1 MNYGYESFE
10 SDFNIFNNKISLLM
24 KSFDKNGVLD
34 IVKKKHISE
43 ISDEVDKEHKKDD
56 LVIWNAIFSREII
69 SKGISKKYLHLIY
82 NKYYRKIK
90 EAATINILQQ
100 IEIEMIEEYFNFL
113 VNDTEITE
121 NLIVNKVL
129 QALYLNIE
137 GHTTLEEICGNI
149 NISVAYASA
158 SFKKHKG
165 ISVMRYLRQIKIQR
179 AKELLDENEKT
190 MLEITLLLGFHD
202 QSHFTKTFKSLVG
215 MSPTEYRN
223 KSNII

>member
-10 SDFNIFNNKISLLM
+10 SDFNIFNNKISLLIR
-24 KSFDKNGVLD
+24 SFDKDGVID

-56 LVIWNAIFSREII
+56 LIIWNAIFSREII

-82 NKYYRKIK
+82 NKYYRKVK
-90 EAATINILQQ
+90 EANTISTLQE
-100 IEIEMIEEYFNFL
+100 IELEMIEEYFDFL
-113 VNDTEITE
+113 INDTEITE

-137 GHTTLEEICGNI
+137 GHITLEEICENI

-165 ISVMRYLRQIKIQR
+165 TSVMKYLRQLKIQR
-179 AKELLDENEKT
+179 AKDLLDENEKT
-190 MLEITLLLGFHD
+190 MLEISLLLGFHD

-215 MSPTEYRN
+215 MSPTEYKN
-223 KSNII
+223 KSNNI

>member
-34 IVKKKHISE
+34 IVSKKHISE

-56 LVIWNAIFSREII
+56 LIIWNAIFSREII

-90 EAATINILQQ
+90 EAQTITILQQ
-100 IEIEMIEEYFNFL
+100 IEVEMIEEYFDFL
-113 VNDTEITE
+113 INDTEITE
-121 NLIVNKVL
+121 NLIVNKLL

-137 GHTTLEEICGNI
+137 GHITLEEICENI

-165 ISVMRYLRQIKIQR
+165 TSIMKYLREIKIQR
-179 AKELLDENEKT
+179 AKDILDENEKT

-202 QSHFTKTFKSLVG
+202 QSHFTKTFKSLAG